1 MRKIIFV
8 IALFFPSLCYS
19 AYKTDALNVTSS
31 SITINGI
38 SYIWPS
44 DSGTAGQCLSTDG
57 GNPLTLSWVDCSGSP
72 TPTVYN
78 YALLEDS
85 TYILLEDSSKMLLEH

>member
-1 MRKIIFV
+1 MRKLF
-8 IALFFPSLCYS
+8 LFFFVSFGSYCY
-19 AYKTDALNVTSS
+19 AAFRTDALNVTGS

-85 TYILLEDSSKMLLEH
+85 TYLLLEDGSKMLLEH